1 LVESDESFVRDDAA
15 ALQPSLIALQLPL
28 APMRALECGAL
39 HSFCDPARSGT
50 IAAFAVWSFVSVL
63 IVPARKLGLG
73 ASYPRRFGRLFR
85 DLILSSLPDV
95 RCTAFPAAAPFH
107 LPDPLLPTSFRG
119 SLKDRKLPKA
129 CQVKSATNSNGV
141 ADSS

>member
-73 ASYPRRFGRLFR
+73 ASYPRRFGRLFCEP
-85 DLILSSLPDV
+85 ILSSL
-95 RCTAFPAAAPFH
+95 AAARLSRRRRVPF
-107 LPDPLLPTSFRG
+107 TR
-119 SLKDRKLPKA
+119 
-129 CQVKSATNSNGV
+129 SAF
-141 ADSS
+141 ADELSALSKRQKIG